1 MQVYIDCDHH
11 GVDLKNYLLLHCSQ
25 SNIKMID
32 LNFGIEKPYPLIAS
46 NMAQQLLSVSNS
58 RGILICSSGIGM
70 SIVANKYPGIYANCC
85 SSRKE
90 STVFRKVN
98 KGNLLCLGA
107 NFLAAPLALDLVKI
121 FLNTDFDSKN
131 EMRIEI
137 IEALFSEEDENGNKS

>member
-11 GVDLKNYLLLHCSQ
+11 GADLKKFLLLHCLQ

-58 RGILICSSGIGM
+58 RGVLICNSGIGM

-85 SSRKE
+85 SSRE
-90 STVFRKVN
+90 ECTFFRKAN
-98 KGNLLCLGA
+98 NGNLLCLGA
-107 NFLAAPLALDLVKI
+107 HFLSAPLALDLVKI
-121 FLNTDFDSKN
+121 FINTDFDSKN
-131 EMRIEI
+131 EKRIRI
-137 IEALFSEEDENGNKS
+137 IESLFSEEDKNGNKS